1 MTLLLT
7 DEMKAYILSTANA
20 LHGAAKRRFM
30 ALTLKQLGPRSQRL
44 AARELGWGRPT
55 LQKAA
60 HELRT
65 GIVCADAFRL
75 RGVQP
80 PEVRFPKL
88 MEDIRDIADSQNQ
101 QDPQFKSARLYTRLS
116 FEEVRRQLIAQKGY
130 TDEELPKID
139 SIRSLVKRMG
149 YHSQKVQKALP
160 KKNS

>member
-60 HELRT
+60 HE
-65 GIVCADAFRL
+65 FRKGHCL
-75 RGVQP
+75 RGCLP
-80 PEVRFPKL
+80 
-88 MEDIRDIADSQNQ
+88 
-101 QDPQFKSARLYTRLS
+101 SARSTTSGSPIPEAHGRHTRHC
-116 FEEVRRQLIAQKGY
+116 G
-130 TDEELPKID
+130 
-139 SIRSLVKRMG
+139 
-149 YHSQKVQKALP
+149 
-160 KKNS
+160 